1 MLDLSFSEDYK
12 YCLIL
17 FKEGMN
23 FMSNSLSE
31 SVIKKIQMAKLFY
44 ELASDCYRI
53 IENIERVGA
62 GIILLQDSVELF
74 LIAICEHVNVENR
87 ENLKFHEYFKEI
99 KKKVPGKIIP
109 FKDDMLKLNKQRV
122 SLKHYGIRPY
132 IDDCK
137 TFHKNVYS
145 FFKETSKSHLKID
158 FDSISLV
165 NLLSEKK
172 LKTIIKQ
179 AEVDLK
185 ELNYR
190 ECQIGC
196 RKALYLVFE
205 KQFDIRSFEK
215 YEEDIQDKNVLA
227 TALFLARSNAPEYAK
242 NKKYIKEKVKEPTDF
257 IVVDY
262 NELWRNLL
270 SNGIDLASFSNVRLL
285 TPEVYLFEEEDWA
298 IKEDVRGIMYN
309 QENAEYCF
317 RKTIEIL
324 LIEQKNSERKKSISA
339 SKVKQI
345 TIKNKEIS
353 ILQKASLSA
362 NVKYKLKR
370 DLQYTVYFL
379 DEVRGLDSKNKYFH
393 VLAAI
398 KEKDKEEHQSKYTS
412 GYVLKKDI
420 DQI

>member
-1 MLDLSFSEDYK
+1 
-12 YCLIL
+12 
-17 FKEGMN
+17 MN

-74 LIAICEHVNVENR
+74 LIAICEHVNVGNR
-87 ENLKFHEYFKEI
+87 ENLKFREYFKEI
-99 KKKVPGKIIP
+99 NKKVPGKIIP

-122 SLKHYGIRPY
+122 SIKHYGIRPY

-172 LKTIIKQ
+172 LNTIMKQ

-185 ELNYR
+185 GLNYT

-205 KQFDIRSFEK
+205 QQFDIRPFIK
-215 YEEDIQDKNVLA
+215 YEEDAKNKNNLAKVLS
-227 TALFLARSNAPEYAK
+227 RPKSQAPEYAK
-242 NKKYIKEKVKEPTDF
+242 NKQYIEENVEQPTDF
-257 IVVDY
+257 IVIDY
-262 NELWRNLL
+262 NEIWRELL
-270 SNGIDLASFSNVRLL
+270 NNGIDLVSFSNVRML
-285 TPEVYLFEEEDWA
+285 TPEVYLFEEEEEWA
-298 IKEDVRGIMYN
+298 ISEYAGGIRYN
-309 QENAEYCF
+309 QENTEYCF
-317 RKTIEIL
+317 RKTVEIL
-324 LIEQKNSERKKSISA
+324 LTEQKNSERKKHISKSTFNSIT
-339 SKVKQI
+339 V
-345 TIKNKEIS
+345 KNKEIS
-353 ILQKASLSA
+353 ILRKASLSA
-362 NVKYKLKR
+362 NVEYKLKKN
-370 DLQYTVYFL
+370 LEYKVFL
-379 DEVRGLDSKNKYFH
+379 FKEVRGLDSKDKYYQVLILPPVDREKRQVQFTGYILKEDINK
-393 VLAAI
+393 I
-398 KEKDKEEHQSKYTS
+398 
-412 GYVLKKDI
+412 
-420 DQI
+420 

>member
-1 MLDLSFSEDYK
+1 
-12 YCLIL
+12 
-17 FKEGMN
+17 MN

-31 SVIKKIQMAKLFY
+31 SVINKIQMAKLFY

-122 SLKHYGIRPY
+122 SVKHYGIRPY

-137 TFHKNVYS
+137 TFRKNVYL
-145 FFKETSKSHLKID
+145 FFKETSKSHLNID
-158 FDSISLV
+158 FDSISLA

-172 LKTIIKQ
+172 LKTIMKQ

-205 KQFDIRSFEK
+205 QQFDIRSFEK
-215 YEEDIQDKNVLA
+215 YEEDVQSKNDLKK
-227 TALFLARSNAPEYAK
+227 TLSKPKSKAPEYAK
-242 NKKYIKEKVKEPTDF
+242 NKQYIKGMVNQPTDF
-257 IVVDY
+257 IVIDY
-262 NELWRNLL
+262 NEMWRELL
-270 SNGIDLASFSNVRLL
+270 SNGIDLVSFSNVRML
-285 TPEVYLFEEEDWA
+285 TPEVYLFEKEKEWA
-298 IKEDVRGIMYN
+298 IKEDAKGIIYN

-317 RKTIEIL
+317 RKTVEIL
-324 LIEQKNSERKKSISA
+324 LIEQKNSERKKRISKTRYASI
-339 SKVKQI
+339 K
-345 TIKNKEIS
+345 IKNKEIS

-362 NVKYKLKR
+362 NVEYKLKK
-370 DLQYTVYFL
+370 DLQYEVTLFE
-379 DEVRGLDSKNKYFH
+379 EVRGLDSKDKYYH
-393 VLAAI
+393 ALVELPTD
-398 KEKDKEEHQSKYTS
+398 KGKDKIKYPYHI
-412 GYVLKKDI
+412 GYILKEDVNKI
-420 DQI
+420 

>member
-1 MLDLSFSEDYK
+1 
-12 YCLIL
+12 
-17 FKEGMN
+17 MN

-172 LKTIIKQ
+172 LKTIMKQ

-185 ELNYR
+185 KPNYR

-205 KQFDIRSFEK
+205 QQFDIRPFEK
-215 YEEDIQDKNVLA
+215 YEEDIQIEND
-227 TALFLARSNAPEYAK
+227 LARVLSRPKSQAPKYTK
-242 NKKYIKEKVKEPTDF
+242 NKQYIKEKVRQPTDF
-257 IVVDY
+257 IVIDY
-262 NELWRNLL
+262 NEMWRELL
-270 SNGIDLASFSNVRLL
+270 SNGIDLVSFSNVRML
-285 TPEVYLFEEEDWA
+285 TPEVYFFKKEEEWA
-298 IKEDVRGIMYN
+298 IKEGAKGIIYN
-309 QENAEYCF
+309 KENAEYCF
-317 RKTIEIL
+317 RKTVEIL
-324 LIEQKNSERKKSISA
+324 LIKQKNSERKKRISET
-339 SKVKQI
+339 KLDLIK
-345 TIKNKEIS
+345 IKNSEIN

-362 NVKYKLKR
+362 NVEYKLKK
-370 DLQYTVYFL
+370 DLQYEVTPVE
-379 DEVRGLDSKNKYFH
+379 EVRGLDSKDKYYIAIVTLPIDKETGKKEFH
-393 VLAAI
+393 VGFI
-398 KEKDKEEHQSKYTS
+398 SK
-412 GYVLKKDI
+412 GDI
-420 DQI
+420 NKI

>member
-1 MLDLSFSEDYK
+1 
-12 YCLIL
+12 
-17 FKEGMN
+17 MN

-172 LKTIIKQ
+172 LKTIMKQ

-190 ECQIGC
+190 ECLIGC

-205 KQFDIRSFEK
+205 QQFDIRSFEK
-215 YEEDIQDKNVLA
+215 YEEDIQSKNDLKK
-227 TALFLARSNAPEYAK
+227 TLSKPKSKAPEYAK
-242 NKKYIKEKVKEPTDF
+242 NKQYIKGMVNQPTDF
-257 IVVDY
+257 IVIDY
-262 NELWRNLL
+262 NEIWRELL
-270 SNGIDLASFSNVRLL
+270 SNGIDLVSFSNVRML
-285 TPEVYLFEEEDWA
+285 TPEVYLFEKEEEWA
-298 IKEDVRGIMYN
+298 ISEYTGGIIYN

-317 RKTIEIL
+317 RKTVEIL
-324 LIEQKNSERKKSISA
+324 LIEQKNSERKKRISKSIFHP
-339 SKVKQI
+339 I
-345 TIKNKEIS
+345 TVKNKEIS
-353 ILQKASLSA
+353 ILRKASLSA
-362 NVKYKLKR
+362 NVKYKLKKN
-370 DLQYTVYFL
+370 LEYKVYLFK
-379 DEVRGLDSKNKYFH
+379 EVRGLDSKDKYYQVIVHPPIDRDKSQIKYVGYILKEDINK
-393 VLAAI
+393 I
-398 KEKDKEEHQSKYTS
+398 
-412 GYVLKKDI
+412 
-420 DQI
+420 

>member
-1 MLDLSFSEDYK
+1 MLDLTFLEDYK

-122 SLKHYGIRPY
+122 SVKHYGIRPY

-137 TFHKNVYS
+137 TFHKNVYL

-172 LKTIIKQ
+172 LNTIMKQ

-185 ELNYR
+185 GLNYI

-205 KQFDIRSFEK
+205 QQFDIRSFEK
-215 YEEDIQDKNVLA
+215 YEEDIQSKNDLKK
-227 TALFLARSNAPEYAK
+227 TLSKPKSKAPEYAK
-242 NKKYIKEKVKEPTDF
+242 NKQYIEENVEQPTDF
-257 IVVDY
+257 IVIDY
-262 NELWRNLL
+262 NEIWRELL
-270 SNGIDLASFSNVRLL
+270 NNGIDLVSFSNVRML
-285 TPEVYLFEEEDWA
+285 TPEVYLFEEEEEWA
-298 IKEDVRGIMYN
+298 ISEYAGGIRYN

-317 RKTIEIL
+317 RKTVEIL
-324 LIEQKNSERKKSISA
+324 LTEQKNSERKKRISKSTFNSIT
-339 SKVKQI
+339 V
-345 TIKNKEIS
+345 KNKEIS
-353 ILQKASLSA
+353 ILRKASLSA
-362 NVKYKLKR
+362 NVEYKLKKN
-370 DLQYTVYFL
+370 LEYKVFL
-379 DEVRGLDSKNKYFH
+379 FKEVRGLDSKDKYYQVLVLPPIDREKSQVEFTGYILKEDINK
-393 VLAAI
+393 I
-398 KEKDKEEHQSKYTS
+398 
-412 GYVLKKDI
+412 
-420 DQI
+420 

>member
-1 MLDLSFSEDYK
+1 
-12 YCLIL
+12 
-17 FKEGMN
+17 MN

-122 SLKHYGIRPY
+122 SVKHYGIRPY

-137 TFHKNVYS
+137 TFRKNVYL
-145 FFKETSKSHLKID
+145 FFKETSKSHLNID

-172 LKTIIKQ
+172 LKTIMKQ

-185 ELNYR
+185 KPNYI

-205 KQFDIRSFEK
+205 QQFDIRSFEK
-215 YEEDIQDKNVLA
+215 YEEDIQSKNDLKKP
-227 TALFLARSNAPEYAK
+227 LSKPKSKAPKYAK
-242 NKKYIKEKVKEPTDF
+242 NKQYIEENVEQPTDF
-257 IVVDY
+257 IVIDY
-262 NELWRNLL
+262 NEIWRELL
-270 SNGIDLASFSNVRLL
+270 NNGIDLVSFSNVRML
-285 TPEVYLFEEEDWA
+285 TPEVYLFEEEEEWA
-298 IKEDVRGIMYN
+298 ISEYAGGIRYN

-317 RKTIEIL
+317 RKTVEIL
-324 LIEQKNSERKKSISA
+324 LTEQKNSERKKRISKSTFNSIT
-339 SKVKQI
+339 V
-345 TIKNKEIS
+345 KNKEIS
-353 ILQKASLSA
+353 ILRKASLSA
-362 NVKYKLKR
+362 NVEYKLKKN
-370 DLQYTVYFL
+370 LEYKVFL
-379 DEVRGLDSKNKYFH
+379 FKEVRGLDSKDKYYQVLVLPPIDREKSQVQFTGYILKEDINK
-393 VLAAI
+393 I
-398 KEKDKEEHQSKYTS
+398 
-412 GYVLKKDI
+412 
-420 DQI
+420 

>member
-1 MLDLSFSEDYK
+1 
-12 YCLIL
+12 
-17 FKEGMN
+17 
-23 FMSNSLSE
+23 MSNSLSE

-122 SLKHYGIRPY
+122 SVKHYGIRPY

-137 TFHKNVYS
+137 TFRKNVYL
-145 FFKETSKSHLKID
+145 FFKETSKSHLNID

-172 LKTIIKQ
+172 LKTIMKQ

-185 ELNYR
+185 EHNYR

-215 YEEDIQDKNVLA
+215 YEEDIQNKNVLT
-227 TALFLARSNAPEYAK
+227 TALFLARSKAPEYAK

-262 NELWRNLL
+262 NELWRDLL
-270 SNGIDLASFSNVRLL
+270 SNGIDLVSFSNVRLL

-309 QENAEYCF
+309 QGNAEYCF
-317 RKTIEIL
+317 RNTIEIL
-324 LIEQKNSERKKSISA
+324 LIEQKNSERKKRITD

-345 TIKNKEIS
+345 TIKNKEMS

-370 DLQYTVYFL
+370 DLQYTLYFL
-379 DEVRGLDSKNKYFH
+379 GEVRGLDSKDKYYY
-393 VLAAI
+393 VI
-398 KEKDKEEHQSKYTS
+398 VNEEIDKEKDHSKYTS
-412 GYVLKKDI
+412 GYILKKDVN
-420 DQI
+420 QI

>member
-1 MLDLSFSEDYK
+1 
-12 YCLIL
+12 
-17 FKEGMN
+17 MN

-122 SLKHYGIRPY
+122 SVKHYGIRPY

-137 TFHKNVYS
+137 TFRKNVYL
-145 FFKETSKSHLKID
+145 FFKETSKSHLNID

-172 LKTIIKQ
+172 LKTIMKQ

-185 ELNYR
+185 KPNYR

-205 KQFDIRSFEK
+205 QQFDIRPFEK
-215 YEEDIQDKNVLA
+215 YEEDIQIEND
-227 TALFLARSNAPEYAK
+227 LARVLSRPMSQAPKYAK
-242 NKKYIKEKVKEPTDF
+242 NKQYIKEKVRQPTDF
-257 IVVDY
+257 IVIDY
-262 NELWRNLL
+262 NEMWRELL
-270 SNGIDLASFSNVRLL
+270 SNGIDLVSFSNVRLL
-285 TPEVYLFEEEDWA
+285 TPEVYLFEEEGWA

-324 LIEQKNSERKKSISA
+324 LIEQKNSERKKRLSETKLDLI
-339 SKVKQI
+339 K
-345 TIKNKEIS
+345 IKNSEIN

-362 NVKYKLKR
+362 NVEYKLKK
-370 DLQYTVYFL
+370 DLQYEVTPVE
-379 DEVRGLDSKNKYFH
+379 EVRGLDSKDKYYIAIVTLPIDKETGKKEFH
-393 VLAAI
+393 VGFI
-398 KEKDKEEHQSKYTS
+398 SK
-412 GYVLKKDI
+412 GDI
-420 DQI
+420 NKI

>member
-1 MLDLSFSEDYK
+1 
-12 YCLIL
+12 
-17 FKEGMN
+17 MN

-74 LIAICEHVNVENR
+74 LIAICEHVNVGNR

-99 KKKVPGKIIP
+99 NKKVPGKIIP

-145 FFKETSKSHLKID
+145 FFKETSKSHLRID

-172 LKTIIKQ
+172 LNTIMKQ

-185 ELNYR
+185 GLNYI

-205 KQFDIRSFEK
+205 QQFDIRSFEK
-215 YEEDIQDKNVLA
+215 YEEDIQSKNDLKKP
-227 TALFLARSNAPEYAK
+227 LSKPKSKAPKYAK
-242 NKKYIKEKVKEPTDF
+242 NKQYIEENVEQPTDF
-257 IVVDY
+257 IVIDY
-262 NELWRNLL
+262 NEIWRELL
-270 SNGIDLASFSNVRLL
+270 NNGIDLVSFSNVRML
-285 TPEVYLFEEEDWA
+285 TPEVYLFEEEEEWA
-298 IKEDVRGIMYN
+298 ISEYAGGIRYN

-317 RKTIEIL
+317 RKTVEIL
-324 LIEQKNSERKKSISA
+324 LTEQKNSERKKRISKSTFNSIT
-339 SKVKQI
+339 V
-345 TIKNKEIS
+345 KNKEIS
-353 ILQKASLSA
+353 ILRKASLSA
-362 NVKYKLKR
+362 NVEYKLKKN
-370 DLQYTVYFL
+370 LEYKVFL
-379 DEVRGLDSKNKYFH
+379 FKEVRGLDSKDKYYQVLVLPPIDREKSQVQFTGYILKEDINK
-393 VLAAI
+393 I
-398 KEKDKEEHQSKYTS
+398 
-412 GYVLKKDI
+412 
-420 DQI
+420 